1 MKLTKQ
7 RNCRHCEPRSG
18 VAIHASNGLDCHG
31 LRPRDDENKTVN
43 ASRQNPDRYRTRTL
57 NRVFVTASVARQS
70 MQSRAWIATACGLA
84 MTALVQGLRAVSGRI
99 RLARN
104 DDIFIDF

>member
-70 MQSRAWIATACGLA
+70 MQSRDMDCFTAFA
-84 MTALVQGLRAVSGRI
+84 MTGLFMERNEVTRQSVCGIGPDSGGSQ
-99 RLARN
+99 
-104 DDIFIDF
+104 

>member
-1 MKLTKQ
+1 M
-7 RNCRHCEPRSG
+7 
-18 VAIHASNGLDCHG
+18 
-31 LRPRDDENKTVN
+31 
-43 ASRQNPDRYRTRTL
+43 
-57 NRVFVTASVARQS
+57 NRALVTATLAPQS
-70 MQSRAWIATACGLA
+70 KHSRAWIATACGLA